1 MIAILDYKAGNLAS
15 VKKAFDA
22 VGGDA
27 VVTSDPTIARAAKKL
42 VLPGV
47 GHFAATTA
55 LNEFGL
61 TEVIGGAIRSGV
73 PFLGICVGMQW
84 LLEGS
89 DEAPGVAGLGL
100 FAGSCRRF
108 PRNGLKCPHVGWN
121 ALEVRESSR
130 LFRGVTEPAPFAYFT
145 HSFYVDAVAAANAI
159 AEYGVRFSAAVERDN
174 VFGVQFHPEKSGA
187 LGLQVLRNFVE
198 LPC

>member
-1 MIAILDYKAGNLAS
+1 VIAILDYKAGNLAS

-27 VVTSDPTIARAAKKL
+27 VVTSDPAIARAAKKI

-47 GHFAATTA
+47 GHFAATRT
-55 LNEFGL
+55 LKGLGL
-61 TEVIGGAIRSGV
+61 TEVIGDAIRTGI

-89 DEAPGVAGLGL
+89 DEAPRVAGLGL
-100 FAGSCRRF
+100 FAGSCQRF

-121 ALEVRESSR
+121 SLEVREASR
-130 LFRGVTEPAPFAYFT
+130 LFRGVTEPSPFAYFT
-145 HSFYVDAVAAANAI
+145 HSFYVDAPPATSAI
-159 AEYGVRFSAAVERDN
+159 AEYGVRFSAAVEKDN
-174 VFGVQFHPEKSGA
+174 VFGVQFHPEKSGP
-187 LGLQVLRNFVE
+187 LGLQVLRNFTE
-198 LPC
+198 FPC

>member
-1 MIAILDYKAGNLAS
+1 MIAILDYRAGNLAS

-22 VGGDA
+22 LEA
-27 VVTSDPTIARAAKKL
+27 KTVVTSDPAVARTAKKI

-55 LNEFGL
+55 LKELGL
-61 TEVIGGAIRSGV
+61 SEAIADAIRGGV

-84 LLEGS
+84 LWEGS
-89 DEAPGVAGLGL
+89 DEAPGVAGVGL
-100 FAGSCRRF
+100 FAGSCQRF

-121 ALEVRESSR
+121 SLDVREGSR
-130 LFRGVTEPAPFAYFT
+130 LFRGVRESSPFAYFT
-145 HSFYVDAVAAANAI
+145 HSFY
-159 AEYGVRFSAAVERDN
+159 AETSGPTSATTDYGVRFAAAVEKDN
-174 VFGVQFHPEKSGA
+174 VIGVQFHPEKSGA

>member
-22 VGGDA
+22 LDTKTI
-27 VVTSDPTIARAAKKL
+27 VTSDPAIAGCATKI

-55 LNEFGL
+55 LKELGL
-61 TEVIGGAIRSGV
+61 TEVIGDAIRSGV

-84 LLEGS
+84 LMEGS
-89 DEAPGVAGLGL
+89 DEAPRVDGFGLL
-100 FAGSCRRF
+100 AGSCQRF

-121 ALEVRESSR
+121 SLDVPEESR
-130 LFRGVTEPAPFAYFT
+130 LFRGVREPSPFAYFT
-145 HSFYVDAVAAANAI
+145 HSFYVDALPATSATT
-159 AEYGVRFSAAVERDN
+159 EYGVRFSAALEKDN
-174 VFGVQFHPEKSGA
+174 VFGVQFHPEKSGP
-187 LGLQVLRNFVE
+187 LGLQVLRNFAE